1 MIDEPSMSCACQKVC
16 ACQFILPDLNE
27 KKFIN
32 EQILYLMDI
41 PNKLAE
47 IKKKAVPNVSNG
59 FLQLAFS
66 CIDLTTLNS
75 TDTQSRV
82 SRFTEQVNNFYN
94 DYPALPHVAAI
105 CVYPNMVQTVK
116 NILNVRG
123 VKIAAVAGGFPSS
136 MTFTEL
142 KAEEA
147 RLAVEAGA
155 GEVDVVLPLW
165 AFLDG
170 KDDLC
175 KEEIETIKVAIG
187 DAHLKVILESGVL
200 AEPEVIERAAILAME
215 AGADFIKTS
224 TGKVSPAATPE
235 AALVMCRAVKAFYER
250 TGKQVGFKPAG
261 GISTTE
267 EAVLYL
273 TIVKEVLGDAW
284 LTPDLFRIGASRLAN
299 SLLSSI
305 SGRVITYF

>member
-1 MIDEPSMSCACQKVC
+1 MDRQ
-16 ACQFILPDLNE
+16 NE
-27 KKFIN
+27 
-32 EQILYLMDI
+32 LS
-41 PNKLAE
+41 E
-47 IKKKAVPNVSNG
+47 IKEKAGQNITG
-59 FLQLAFS
+59 RLLRLAFS
-66 CIDLTTLNS
+66 CIDLTTLNP
-75 TDTQSRV
+75 TDTQSHV
-82 SRFTEQVNNFYN
+82 TGFTERVNAFGS

-105 CVYPNMVQTVK
+105 CVYPNMARTVK
-116 NILNVRG
+116 DTLKIGG

-136 MTFTEL
+136 MTFTGL

-147 RLAVEAGA
+147 RMAVESGA
-155 GEVDVVLPLW
+155 DEVDVVLPLW

-175 KEEIETIKVAIG
+175 REEIAIIKAAIG
-187 DAHLKVILESGVL
+187 KAHLKVILESGVL
-200 AEPEVIERAAILAME
+200 AEPEVIDRAAMLAME

-224 TGKVSPAATPE
+224 TGKVTPAATPE
-235 AALVMCRAVKAFYER
+235 AALAMCRSVKKFYER
-250 TGKQVGFKPAG
+250 TGKKVGFKPAG

-267 EAVLYL
+267 ESILYL

-305 SGRVITYF
+305 SGGEIKYF